1 MHHCMCARTHT
12 LKSDIEALTFIISVL
27 SRKRQENHYKFEAG
41 LTTHTV
47 RPCLKNNNNKN
58 YLKSNIYETRNR
70 VQRDENIPW
79 SQ

>member
-1 MHHCMCARTHT
+1 MCTP
-12 LKSDIEALTFIISVL
+12 LISVL
-27 SRKRQENHYKFEAG
+27 RRKRQENHYKFEAD

-47 RPCLKNNNNKN
+47 KPCLKNNNKN

-70 VQRDENIPW
+70 VQRDENAPW